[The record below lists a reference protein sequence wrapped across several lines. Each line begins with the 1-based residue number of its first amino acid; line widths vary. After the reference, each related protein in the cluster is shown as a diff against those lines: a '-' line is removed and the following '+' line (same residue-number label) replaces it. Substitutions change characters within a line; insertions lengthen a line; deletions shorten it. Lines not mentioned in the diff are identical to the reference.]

1 VIGEIDISGVL
12 LPPLLVWVGVA
23 LVISAGLRWVLGKLG
38 AYRYVWHRPLFD
50 LALLVILTGLVT
62 FVVGRVF

>member
-1 VIGEIDISGVL
+1 MIGEIDISGVL